1 MPENLEIVLIAL
13 LVWNF
18 IVLLV
23 YAADKRRAIRKQ
35 WRVPEST
42 LIALAWAG
50 GGLGALLGMFMIRHK
65 TRHLKFRISIPLA
78 ALLQGVVLAWLL
90 LTK

>member
-50 GGLGALLGMFMIRHK
+50 GGLGALLGMFMSRHK
-65 TRHLKFRISIPLA
+65 TRPLKFRSSSPLA
-78 ALLQGVVLAWLL
+78 ALLRGVVLAW
-90 LTK
+90 